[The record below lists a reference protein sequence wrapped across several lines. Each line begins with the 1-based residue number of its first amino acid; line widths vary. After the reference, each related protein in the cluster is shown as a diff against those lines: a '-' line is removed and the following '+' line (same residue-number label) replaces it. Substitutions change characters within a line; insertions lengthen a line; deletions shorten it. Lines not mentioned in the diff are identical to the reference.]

1 MLKRHISTLI
11 IAAAVALTAAA
22 QSATQPADSM
32 SVQQKRLTER
42 RAELRKLITEADAQR
57 NKTREG
63 VAAVTNE
70 ALNDRQDSIC
80 LDLRSQL
87 TDVELQLKE
96 LGGKRKARLLQQA
109 VSVAQGRTQGRKSNN
124 SYSK

>member
-11 IAAAVALTAAA
+11 IAAAVSLTAAA
-22 QSATQPADSM
+22 QSATQSADSL
-32 SVQQKRLTER
+32 SVRQKRLTER

-63 VAAVTNE
+63 VAAATNE

-109 VSVAQGRTQGRKSNN
+109 VSVAQGRIHGRKSNN
-124 SYSK
+124 SHSK

>member
-1 MLKRHISTLI
+1 MTYRHISILI
-11 IAAAVALTAAA
+11 IAAAVSLTAAA
-22 QSATQPADSM
+22 QSTAQPADSL

-63 VAAVTNE
+63 VAAATNE

-96 LGGKRKARLLQQA
+96 IGGKRKARLLQQA
-109 VSVAQGRTQGRKSNN
+109 VSVAQSRAQGRESNN
-124 SYSK
+124 SHSK

>member
-11 IAAAVALTAAA
+11 IAAAVSLTAAA

-63 VAAVTNE
+63 VAAATNE

-80 LDLRSQL
+80 LDLS
-87 TDVELQLKE
+87 
-96 LGGKRKARLLQQA
+96 GAA
-109 VSVAQGRTQGRKSNN
+109 AQGAWRQAQGTAPATGGVGGPGTHTWT
-124 SYSK
+124 

>member
-11 IAAAVALTAAA
+11 IAAAVSLTAAA
-22 QSATQPADSM
+22 QSATHPADSL

-63 VAAVTNE
+63 VAAATNE

-124 SYSK
+124 SHSK